1 MVTVHGEV
9 RARLVCGLCR
19 LLGPLSARAMDSVLK
34 SSVQIRVASLLVF
47 VYGEL
52 LPFQACP
59 LPKHRP
65 LCAVCGQV
73 EGRCS
78 GREPRGLGVSMLR
91 WIVSGTKAVWD
102 QVPHMLQSY
111 RG

>member
-9 RARLVCGLCR
+9 RAKLVCGLCR
-19 LLGPLSARAMDSVLK
+19 LLGPLSARVMDSVLK

-65 LCAVCGQV
+65 SCAVCGQV

-78 GREPRGLGVSMLR
+78 GRDP
-91 WIVSGTKAVWD
+91 
-102 QVPHMLQSY
+102 
-111 RG
+111 